1 MIREKAPAR
10 VAIESFDN
18 GVTESGKYSI
28 GPVAASR
35 CFVTRVTESGKYTI
49 ASFHEKSTFQP
60 VSFETTHANLELPL
74 PHLIIHLFTGDEIRN
89 SVQWNVLPASQPG
102 KFWRQ
107 EIFMRSE

>member
-1 MIREKAPAR
+1 MIGEKAPAR

-18 GVTESGKYSI
+18 GVTESGTCMI
-28 GPVAASR
+28 DPDG
-35 CFVTRVTESGKYTI
+35 
-49 ASFHEKSTFQP
+49 ASFHEKFTIQP

-89 SVQWNVLPASQPG
+89 SQQWNVLPASQPG

-107 EIFMRSE
+107 EIFVRSE